1 MRNQYNIKLEDV
13 VTFNNYF
20 RALKECNKAVSYKY
34 SVQEYDSNC
43 VLYITDT
50 INSILQGEIPAVKD
64 IKHIVIYERGKRR
77 VITPIYIGDRIT
89 QKVLCDNVLIP
100 SICPH
105 LIFDNGAS
113 MKGKG
118 TSFAR
123 KRINCF
129 IEKAKREYK
138 MGEFYVLTFD
148 FKNFFDS
155 IPHEQCYRVLKKYLS
170 DERLVDLTIGIIE
183 SYKLCNIRT
192 IGAPDKRKEALKQLL
207 EHKGKGI
214 CLGSQISQIMAVA
227 IPNDFDHF
235 VKDKL
240 RIKYYERYMDDGV
253 IILDDKKQVQEIKEI
268 LSVVAQKYGL
278 TFNVKKTRVVKI
290 SKGFTFLKV
299 KYRVSDN
306 QTIKQLAKSGIV
318 RERRKLKRF
327 RAKVKGGDMS
337 LKDVYNNIQSWN
349 AHSKIAKCNT
359 TVKNIFGLYDKD
371 YGGYKLTR
379 KYYSEHPHEKRNKKT
394 VRV

>member
-1 MRNQYNIKLEDV
+1 MKNQYNIRLEDV
-13 VTFNNYF
+13 FTYNNYF
-20 RALKECNKAVSYKY
+20 QALKECNKSVSYKY

-43 VLYITDT
+43 IVYITDT
-50 INSILQGEIPAVKD
+50 INSILRGEIPVVKN

-77 VITPIYIGDRIT
+77 TITPIYIGDRIT

-100 SICPH
+100 AICPH
-105 LIFDNGAS
+105 LIYDNGAS

-118 TSFAR
+118 TIFAR
-123 KRINCF
+123 KRLNSF
-129 IEKAKREYK
+129 IERAKREYK
-138 MGEFYVLTFD
+138 AGELYVLTFD
-148 FKNFFDS
+148 FKNYFDS

-170 DERLVDLTIGIIE
+170 DDRLINLTIGIIE
-183 SYKLCNIRT
+183 SYKLCDIQT
-192 IGAPDKRKEALKQLL
+192 IESPEERQNALKQLH
-207 EHKGKGI
+207 EHKYKGI

-227 IPNDFDHF
+227 IPNDFDHY

-253 IILDDKKQVQEIKEI
+253 IILNDKERLQEIKKI
-268 LSVVAQKYGL
+268 LSDVAQQCGL
-278 TFNVKKTRVVKI
+278 IFNVKKTRIIKT

-299 KYRVSDN
+299 KYRVNNN
-306 QTIKQLAKSGIV
+306 QTTKRLVRSGIV
-318 RERRKLKRF
+318 RERRKLTSFK
-327 RAKVKGGDMS
+327 AKVNNEKMS

-359 TVKNIFGLYDKD
+359 TVKNIFRLYDEY

-379 KYYSEHPHEKRNKKT
+379 KYYSEHPNEKRHKKT